1 MKLSIKELVT
11 FSMLGAMMYASK
23 VIMEMLPNI
32 HLLGVFV
39 ITLTAV
45 YRKKALYPIYIY
57 VLLLGLFSGFATW
70 WISHLY
76 IWTLLWGAVMILPK
90 KIPQKLLPIIYM
102 LLCAAHGFLYGVLYA
117 PLQAVLY
124 GMDFRATVSWIAAGI
139 PFDVMHGI
147 SNFCCGALI
156 YPLILLLRRINNKKV
171 TM

>member
-124 GMDFRATVSWIAAGI
+124 GMDFRATVSWVVAGF
-139 PFDVMHGI
+139 PFDAVHGI

>member
-90 KIPQKLLPIIYM
+90 KIPQKFLPIIYM

-124 GMDFRATVSWIAAGI
+124 GMDFRATVSWIAAGF
-139 PFDVMHGI
+139 PFDAVHGI

>member
-124 GMDFRATVSWIAAGI
+124 GMDFRATVSWIAAGF
-139 PFDVMHGI
+139 PFDAVHGI

-156 YPLILLLRRINNKKV
+156 YPLILLLKRIKNKKV

>member
-139 PFDVMHGI
+139 PFDVVHGI

>member
-90 KIPQKLLPIIYM
+90 KIPQKFLPIIYM

-124 GMDFRATVSWIAAGI
+124 GMDFRATVSWIAAGF
-139 PFDVMHGI
+139 PFDAVHGI
-147 SNFCCGALI
+147 SNFCCGTLI